1 MLLFSCHYIILY
13 KSFLREI
20 GASKLERQNDTRIK
34 PLSSTDSSHKG
45 PKYGEIWQNAKY
57 VEISKLHTFSY
68 YNKHICNGPQENHSR
83 VFTERHLN
91 Y

>member
-13 KSFLREI
+13 KSFLGVIE
-20 GASKLERQNDTRIK
+20 ATKLERQNNTRIK
-34 PLSSTDSSHKG
+34 PLSSTDASYEG

-57 VEISKLHTFSY
+57 VKIANLHIFSY
-68 YNKHICNGPQENHSR
+68 YYEHFCNGPQENHSC
-83 VFTERHLN
+83 VYTEKHLN